1 MQKKVKFLIVL
12 LCCLI
17 SSSAI
22 AQQLMRSVSK
32 QEAFSIVKS
41 YFSGQDVD
49 YYYCDRPVS
58 EVTDKDRNIYVS
70 QNNTWEFFVD
80 AEPLKGWEHDCYIVR
95 VVKQIRV
102 NLFPTAQTEK
112 FRLPPKGNF
121 LPLEVKNRY
130 GVKANLKP

>member
-1 MQKKVKFLIVL
+1 MKKKATFLIVL

-49 YYYCDRPVS
+49 YYYCDKPVF
-58 EVTDKDRNIYVS
+58 EVTDKDRYIYVS

-80 AEPLKGWEHDCYIVR
+80 AEPMKGWDMIVTSLVLQR
-95 VVKQIRV
+95 R
-102 NLFPTAQTEK
+102 
-112 FRLPPKGNF
+112 
-121 LPLEVKNRY
+121 
-130 GVKANLKP
+130 